1 MNTSVRFLSTAAALL
16 IAASPAYSQIVLDV
30 NQSNGQVRIVNTSA
44 TETVNINGYDIRSTQ
59 AVGTPNDGLLNPT
72 GWTKLATS
80 VGNGWQATNFP
91 SSELLLETNA
101 NNVLSLGPGAS
112 RNLGAAFAT
121 SLATIGAA
129 QTRAG
134 FGNEYRDVKFQYT
147 DAGNGSAVTAG
158 AVSYSNPIFNNLVL
172 NVQLG
177 TGNVQLKNESSV
189 AVTIEAYTITS
200 VAGALNTAWNGLS
213 DTVANWE
220 KNVGTTHALAEVSKL
235 NPASNPGAPLAP
247 LTINGGATY
256 DLGPAFSVGGTQD
269 LSFKFLLTSDTAGN
283 GFAGA
288 VRYIGGLA
296 GDFNGDARV
305 DGTDFLAWQRAFNS
319 SVAPGTGADGSGN
332 GIVDAADLA
341 LWKAN
346 FGTPAAVG
354 AAAGAVAAVPEP
366 TTVALGVMAAASCL
380 AFRQR
385 RSASVR

>member
-1 MNTSVRFLSTAAALL
+1 MNTSVRFLSTAAVLL
-16 IAASPAYSQIVLDV
+16 IAASPAYSQVVLDV

-44 TETVNINGYDIRSTQ
+44 TETVTINGYDIRSAQSTG
-59 AVGTPNDGLLNPT
+59 APNDGLLNPA

-101 NNVLSLGPGAS
+101 NNVLSLGPGSS
-112 RNLGAAFAT
+112 RSLGAAFAT

-129 QTRAG
+129 QSRVG
-134 FGNEYRDVKFQYT
+134 FGNEYRDATFRYT
-147 DAGNGSAVTAG
+147 DAGNGSAVTTG
-158 AVSYSNPIFNNLVL
+158 AVNYSNAIFNNLVL

-177 TGNVQLKNESSV
+177 TGAIQLKNESSV
-189 AVTIEAYTITS
+189 AVQIEAYTITS

-256 DLGPAFSVGGTQD
+256 DLGTAFSVGGAQD
-269 LSFKFLLTSDTAGN
+269 LNFSFLLTSDTAGN

-288 VRYIGGLA
+288 VRYIGGLP

-305 DGTDFLAWQRAFNS
+305 DGADFLSWQRAFNS
-319 SVAPGTGADGSGN
+319 AVAPGTGADGSGN

-346 FGTPAAVG
+346 FGTPAVVANSN
-354 AAAGAVAAVPEP
+354 GAVAAIPEP

-380 AFRQR
+380 AFRR
-385 RSASVR
+385 RRETAAR